1 MNHDSYPDYYIADIL
16 RSTKVV
22 ALVGASPNP
31 ERPSYRVMAF
41 LLRKGYRVIPVNP
54 GQAGKEIL
62 GQPVVARLADIVEPI
77 DMVDVFRAA
86 DALPSVVE
94 AWGSNLPIVKA
105 ELERTLVEIL
115 GPSLQRGAGTRLV
128 VTIGRVWLSSST
140 RGTGWAGAN
149 EDYLESTATLYDR
162 SGRQLASYPIRS
174 TESATGAGLLR
185 LPEADQFRLRAL
197 ARNNAWWVRRYIAG

>member
-1 MNHDSYPDYYIADIL
+1 MIT
-16 RSTKVV
+16 RRQ
-22 ALVGASPNP
+22 ALASALGAAALAVPP
-31 ERPSYRVMAF
+31 AF
-41 LLRKGYRVIPVNP
+41 AQ
-54 GQAGKEIL
+54 GQAVGTI
-62 GQPVVARLADIVEPI
+62 RVE
-77 DMVDVFRAA
+77 
-86 DALPSVVE
+86 ALPSVVE